1 MTFAP
6 AFRLAAVAAVAA
18 LSFSA
23 ASAQALTINTAALA
37 ADSVQTFS
45 QDALDSFELFG
56 VSVAP
61 LGNAYAK
68 ADTPNAYVLPVTSI
82 SLDGLKIS
90 SGEAKGSALEISRVF
105 KGQKIGVTLANFTID
120 FKNNLVLADTT
131 PIGGQ
136 TVTQAPVYS
145 FVKIKELAI
154 KYKFPLSITA
164 DEQLGSLILT
174 PASME
179 TQITALQLNRVLA
192 GAVLPTLDF
201 GTIDIDV
208 AVKLRKAVSTKP
220 YTPVAP

>member
-6 AFRLAAVAAVAA
+6 ALRLAAVAAVAA
-18 LSFSA
+18 FSV
-23 ASAQALTINTAALA
+23 ASAQALTINTAGLA
-37 ADSVQTFS
+37 ADSIQTFS
-45 QDALDSFELFG
+45 QDALDSFELFA
-56 VSVAP
+56 VTVTP

-90 SGEAKGSALEISRVF
+90 AGDAKGSALEISRTV
-105 KGQKIGVTLANFTID
+105 KGQKVGVTLANFTID

-136 TVTQAPVYS
+136 TATQAPVYS
-145 FVKIKELAI
+145 FVKLKELAI

-164 DEQLGSLILT
+164 DEQLGALVLT
-174 PASME
+174 PAAQE
-179 TQITALQLNRVLA
+179 TQITALQLPRVLA

-201 GTIDIDV
+201 GTIDINV
-208 AVKLRKAVSTKP
+208 GVKLRKPVSTKL